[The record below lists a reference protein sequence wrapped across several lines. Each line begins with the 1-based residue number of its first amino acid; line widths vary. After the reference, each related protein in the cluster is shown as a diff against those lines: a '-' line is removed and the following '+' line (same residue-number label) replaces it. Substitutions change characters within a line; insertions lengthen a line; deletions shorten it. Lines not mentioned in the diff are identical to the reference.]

1 MMKRTLIL
9 FAVLLSLVAGASAA
23 QRPASKA
30 PAKEPPPD
38 YFPLPGG
45 AWWKYKST
53 TDAGATSEFTMKV
66 AGEEK
71 LGDVTAIL
79 VDIESAWP
87 IREWYS
93 KGGGVV
99 SWHKEAYLKNN
110 QSAVF
115 SPTRIAM
122 KNPLASGQTW
132 SWKGKGVM
140 DVAIDETATVS
151 GVEDVVTAAGT
162 FKAVKVSTT
171 VIQAGATVQKTYWYA
186 NWIGLVKA
194 ITDTGTI
201 RSTTELV
208 DWSFRKR

>member
-1 MMKRTLIL
+1 MLKRSLI
-9 FAVLLSLVAGASAA
+9 VLAMLGMLVAGTSAA
-23 QRPASKA
+23 QRTAQKP

-45 AWWKYKST
+45 AWWKYRST

-71 LGDVTAIL
+71 IGDVTAIL

-87 IREWYS
+87 IREWYT
-93 KGGGVV
+93 KGGGQV
-99 SWHKEAYLKNN
+99 SWHREAYLKNN
-110 QSAVF
+110 QSADF

-122 KNPLASGQTW
+122 KNPLAAGQTW

-140 DVAIDETATVS
+140 DVAIEETATVA
-151 GVEDVVTAAGT
+151 GVEDIVTAAGT
-162 FKAVKVSTT
+162 FKAFRVEGTVLQGPSTVK
-171 VIQAGATVQKTYWYA
+171 KTYWYV

-194 ITDTGTI
+194 VTETGGI
-201 RSTTELV
+201 RSTTELI

>member
-1 MMKRTLIL
+1 MLKRSLPLL
-9 FAVLLSLVAGASAA
+9 FVMLALVAGTSATQRTA
-23 QRPASKA
+23 QKP

-38 YFPLPGG
+38 YFPLPAG

-71 LGDVTAIL
+71 LGEITAVL

-93 KGGGVV
+93 KGNGMV
-99 SWHKEAYLKNN
+99 SWHQESYLKNN

-122 KNPLASGQTW
+122 KNPLATGQTW

-140 DVAIDETATVS
+140 GVDIDETATVT
-151 GVEDVVTAAGT
+151 GVEDVVIGAGT
-162 FKAVKVSTT
+162 FKAFKVTGT
-171 VIQAGATVQKTYWYA
+171 VMQGGTKVLKTYWYA
-186 NWIGLVKA
+186 NWIGLIKA
-194 ITDTGTI
+194 MTDTGSVK
-201 RSTTELV
+201 STTELV
-208 DWSFRKR
+208 DWSFRKK

>member
-171 VIQAGATVQKTYWYA
+171 VIQGGATVQKTYWYA